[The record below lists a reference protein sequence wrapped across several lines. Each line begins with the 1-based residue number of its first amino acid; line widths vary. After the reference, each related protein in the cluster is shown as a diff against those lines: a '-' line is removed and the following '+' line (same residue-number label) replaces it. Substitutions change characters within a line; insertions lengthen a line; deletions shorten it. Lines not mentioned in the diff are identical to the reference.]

1 VYRHFWAI
9 LAETAAEVPSVID
22 WATAELGVAPLVG
35 IGGIS
40 MGGNIAVVAA
50 ALDRR
55 IAVVATGLA
64 EADWLRPGS
73 FIPLSAPNAYV
84 QSSYDRCDPL
94 TNLARY
100 RHCPAMSFQCGADDR
115 LIPPAGAQ
123 RFVRA
128 LGTTYA
134 ACPEKLEITLEPG
147 VEHQFTPA
155 MWANLRRWF
164 ARFL

>member
-1 VYRHFWAI
+1 
-9 LAETAAEVPSVID
+9 
-22 WATAELGVAPLVG
+22 
-35 IGGIS
+35 
-40 MGGNIAVVAA
+40 
-50 ALDRR
+50 
-55 IAVVATGLA
+55 
-64 EADWLRPGS
+64 
-73 FIPLSAPNAYV
+73 
-84 QSSYDRCDPL
+84 
-94 TNLARY
+94 
-100 RHCPAMSFQCGADDR
+100 MSFQCGADDR